1 VERMLAGAIQYPVA
15 MEVKYKTRARTPH
28 VGMGETR
35 WISSREVTFTTDH
48 PMEPGTRLEICI
60 AWPALLNDRVALQ
73 LVVEAEIVRGAET
86 EMTARILKHH
96 FRTRG
101 PWQRQESVRRPL
113 VACATAIPARAIPA
127 RAEESLC
134 AS

>member
-1 VERMLAGAIQYPVA
+1 MQYPVA

-48 PMEPGTRLEICI
+48 HMEPGTRLEICI

-73 LVVEAEIVRGAET
+73 LVVEAEIVRGEET
-86 EMTARILKHH
+86 EMTAHILKHH

-101 PWQRQESVRRPL
+101 SWHREESVRRP
-113 VACATAIPARAIPA
+113 VAAYTTAAAA
-127 RAEESLC
+127 QAEASLC